1 MTEELFYQLIE
12 NQIDKP
18 SNIQY
23 FSELRELIS
32 VNSPVKT
39 ITQID
44 QHQIVELVN
53 GLEIPFQNIV
63 SLNNQFAAQ
72 YQDYQSIIA
81 CRC

>member
-39 ITQID
+39 IKQID